1 MLDRALDFKKVLE
14 AVAGEVPNYMFLG
27 DLNTMG
33 MQYKYLRERDIAAD
47 LEMLKAAKFAEG
59 RGMRLLAKD
68 EPATWWNGGT
78 SLAPSNL
85 DQVVAVEHMAF
96 KDFSGAE
103 VRCSDGRRSRHHQ
116 PSSRGSPTTPITAV
130 STWRSRRP
138 SSSPAPRS
146 NRSNHEVE
154 ELRSCVVLHG

>member
-1 MLDRALDFKKVLE
+1 MLNRALDFKKVLE

-47 LEMLKAAKFAEG
+47 LEVLKAAKFAEG

-103 VRCSDGRRSRHHQ
+103 VTVLGWPKEPTPSTQLAWIADYSDHGCLYM
-116 PSSRGSPTTPITAV
+116 
-130 STWRSRRP
+130 
-138 SSSPAPRS
+138 
-146 NRSNHEVE
+146 EVQKT
-154 ELRSCVVLHG
+154 